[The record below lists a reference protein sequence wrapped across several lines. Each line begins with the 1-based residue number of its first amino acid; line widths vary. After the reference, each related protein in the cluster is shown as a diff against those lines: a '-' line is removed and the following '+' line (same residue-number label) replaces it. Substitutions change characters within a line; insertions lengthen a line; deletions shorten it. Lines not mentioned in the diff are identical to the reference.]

1 VRWGGARQ
9 ILITGH
15 LGAGFPC
22 RWGPGEGQQ
31 PEGIGQLVRQQ
42 RQRHRQHN
50 RHQQPIGRS
59 GGDRRQPLELN
70 AGEGSLHH
78 PASGQGQAGNQG
90 TWRQLDALSQLAA
103 EAEGGS
109 GAEQRQGSNLS
120 SKGQPPQTKVSGR

>member
-1 VRWGGARQ
+1 MG
-9 ILITGH
+9 
-15 LGAGFPC
+15 
-22 RWGPGEGQQ
+22 
-31 PEGIGQLVRQQ
+31 
-42 RQRHRQHN
+42 
-50 RHQQPIGRS
+50 S

-109 GAEQRQGSNLS
+109 DAEQRQGAGGGDRRGVQRHLRVNVALL
-120 SKGQPPQTKVSGR
+120 VD